1 MRSFSSGK
9 TAPVRDAAQA
19 AVRVVLYAAGTLAV
33 ILVMAG
39 LPLLISDTTARLV
52 LDPMRVMRAAR
63 DFLLALADG
72 SVFTFASGYTN
83 WDFRQLGMRFLA
95 LSFAYTALPGAV
107 GIGLGSFAGAAR
119 RERGRGAADRLT
131 ELVLATPDFLIIF
144 LVQLGV
150 TWLVDATGLGICL
163 SWAGGRIS
171 PLAFALMAMFP
182 FFLSYRAAAR
192 ASRAISGESFV
203 VYARAKGLPERLI
216 VRRHI
221 GAALIPELEAQLPVI
236 IAFMQGSLFFVEK
249 AFSLP
254 GMARLLYDSAFAGRR
269 RVVLRA
275 VYQYDHVVLSLIGL
289 SLSCVAAYCVF
300 RIALALARKALT
312 HE

>member
-1 MRSFSSGK
+1 MKSSSS
-9 TAPVRDAAQA
+9 ARAAHVRAAAQA
-19 AVRVVLYAAGTLAV
+19 AARAALYAAGTLAV

-52 LDPMRVMRAAR
+52 LDPMRVVRAAR

-83 WDFRQLGMRFLA
+83 WDFRQMGLRFLT
-95 LSFAYTALPGAV
+95 LSFAYTAFPGAI

-119 RERGRGAADRLT
+119 RARKPGAADRFADFA
-131 ELVLATPDFLIIF
+131 LATPDFLVIF

-150 TWLVDATGLGICL
+150 TWLVDATGLGIGL
-163 SWAGGRIS
+163 SWAGGRVS
-171 PLAFALMAMFP
+171 PLAFALMATYP
-182 FFLSYRAAAR
+182 FFLSYRAAAS
-192 ASRAISGESFV
+192 ASRSIAGESFV
-203 VYARAKGLPERLI
+203 TYARAKGLPEGLI

-221 GAALIPELEAQLPVI
+221 GAALIPALEAQLPVI

-269 RVVLRA
+269 RVVLRV

-289 SLSCVAAYCVF
+289 ALSCVAVYCVF
-300 RIALALARKALT
+300 RAALALARKALT

>member
-1 MRSFSSGK
+1 MRSSSSAI
-9 TAPVRDAAQA
+9 APKLLAAALA
-19 AVRVVLYAAGTLAV
+19 AVRVIVYAAATFAV

-52 LDPMRVMRAAR
+52 LDPGRVAAAAWK
-63 DFLLALADG
+63 FLAALADG
-72 SVFTFASGYTN
+72 SVFRFASGYTT
-83 WDFRQLGMRFLA
+83 WDFRELGLRFLA
-95 LSFAYTALPGAV
+95 LSFAYTALPGAL

-119 RERGRGAADRLT
+119 RERGRGAADRLA
-131 ELVLATPDFLIIF
+131 ELALATPDFLVIF

-150 TWLVDATGLGICL
+150 TWLVDATGLGIGL

-171 PLAFALMAMFP
+171 PLAFALMAMYP

-203 VYARAKGLPERLI
+203 LYARAKGLPESLI
-216 VRRHI
+216 ARRHV
-221 GAALIPELEAQLPVI
+221 GAALIPSLEAELPLI

-269 RVVLRA
+269 RTVLRA

-289 SLSCVAAYCVF
+289 CLSCVASYLVF
-300 RIALALARKALT
+300 RLALAAARKALT